1 MKKIIKRGMP
11 LIIACLILV
20 GVPLTSYEEVKASGV
35 EEYLYYTYWDLMT
48 SIFAAQGYDMQ
59 VKDSVVNTH
68 GVTGKQVW
76 HNFTTWV
83 KTNAKKVYDEAVAL
97 PKIVT
102 AEGIKMSQDL
112 WDAFK
117 EYASYCSSSSSS
129 YKSFS
134 SANDLKSFLKSV
146 IGAPVG
152 YYGGTQFNRI
162 LSGEEELYIVVFT
175 YNSRDIFEIFG
186 LPSGYDFLSF
196 NWSYYGTT
204 LNVSS
209 NNGSLSSYRFAPL
222 ELMYV
227 GTSDVRSW
235 DYTDMSWTFGDAYSD
250 VSYKFLVKANS
261 LVSPDDSYIL
271 VNQGACPAEVPDV
284 SPWIKNPTIPDEW
297 RIVQPGEV
305 PEKDPDNN
313 PEKVPVIIPFKPP
326 KPQKPEKPDSTEETN
341 PDKDKD
347 KDKKKKP
354 AVNPIINPQTGN
366 VIDPETGLD
375 IDPDTGKLIDPDTGK
390 LIDPDDGGSGGGGG
404 GGIADKLGKYGD
416 ITKLFP
422 FCIPFD
428 IVNLIK
434 GMSAEKAP
442 PIFHF
447 KYYFK
452 SINYTF
458 KVDVDLSQ
466 YAKYIKLFRYGMQIF
481 YILALMFM
489 TIRISKLF
497 S

>member
-1 MKKIIKRGMP
+1 MKKIFKR
-11 LIIACLILV
+11 
-20 GVPLTSYEEVKASGV
+20 GVPLFMALLVLLGVTFTSFESVNATGAEEF
-35 EEYLYYTYWDLMT
+35 LYYTYWDLMT
-48 SIFAAQGYDMQ
+48 SVFAAQGYDMQ
-59 VKDSVVNTH
+59 IKDSVVNDH

-76 HNFTTWV
+76 NNFKTWV
-83 KTNAKKVYDEAVAL
+83 KTNVKAVYDEVTLL
-97 PKIVT
+97 PKAVT
-102 AEGIKMSQDL
+102 AEGIKMSQEL
-112 WDAFK
+112 WDAFRD
-117 EYASYCSSSSSS
+117 YAAYCSSGSS
-129 YKSFS
+129 
-134 SANDLKSFLKSV
+134 N
-146 IGAPVG
+146 
-152 YYGGTQFNRI
+152 
-162 LSGEEELYIVVFT
+162 LYIQNQHFEMRDILNSVTGMDIPDDHTYKIDSKTSAWLICAT
-175 YNSRDIFEIFG
+175 YNKYN
-186 LPSGYDFLSF
+186 GYPT
-196 NWSYYGTT
+196 YY
-204 LNVSS
+204 L
-209 NNGSLSSYRFAPL
+209 
-222 ELMYV
+222 V
-227 GTSDVRSW
+227 GASRSW
-235 DYTDMSWTFGDAYSD
+235 GTLGDAYIDSYGDLCLSCASANVSATGIRFSVSD
-250 VSYKFLVKANS
+250 TGKFLESYEQYNTTFSYLSNQTVKTLWRDGVTIDSNS
-261 LVSPDDSYIL
+261 DIYSIVS
-271 VNQGACPAEVPDV
+271 QGACPAEVPDV
-284 SPWIKNPTIPDEW
+284 TPWIKNPAIPDEW
-297 RIVQPGEV
+297 RIVQPNED
-305 PEKDPDNN
+305 PKKDPDSN
-313 PEKVPVIIPFKPP
+313 PEKLPVIIPFKPP
-326 KPQKPEKPDSTEETN
+326 KPEDPKKPDSTEDTN

-347 KDKKKKP
+347 KEKKP
-354 AVNPIINPQTGN
+354 AVNPIINPETGN

-375 IDPDTGKLIDPDTGK
+375 IDPNTGKLIDPDTGK

-442 PIFHF
+442 PVFHF

>member
-1 MKKIIKRGMP
+1 MKKIFKR
-11 LIIACLILV
+11 
-20 GVPLTSYEEVKASGV
+20 GVPLFMALLVLLGVTFTSFESVNATGAEEF
-35 EEYLYYTYWDLMT
+35 LYYTYWDLMT
-48 SIFAAQGYDMQ
+48 SVFAAQGYDMQ
-59 VKDSVVNTH
+59 IKDGVVNDH

-76 HNFTTWV
+76 NNFKTWV
-83 KTNAKKVYDEAVAL
+83 KTNVKAVYDEVTLL
-97 PKIVT
+97 PKAVT
-102 AEGIKMSQDL
+102 AEGIKMSQEL
-112 WDAFK
+112 WDAFRD
-117 EYASYCSSSSSS
+117 YAAYCSSGSSNLYIQNQHFEMRDILNSVTGMDIPDDHTYAIDTKTSAWLICVTYNKYNGYPTYYLVGASRSWGTLGDAYIDS
-129 YKSFS
+129 YGDLCLFCS
-134 SANDLKSFLKSV
+134 SANVSATGIRFSV
-146 IGAPVG
+146 SD
-152 YYGGTQFNRI
+152 
-162 LSGEEELYIVVFT
+162 SG
-175 YNSRDIFEIFG
+175 
-186 LPSGYDFLSF
+186 
-196 NWSYYGTT
+196 
-204 LNVSS
+204 
-209 NNGSLSSYRFAPL
+209 
-222 ELMYV
+222 
-227 GTSDVRSW
+227 
-235 DYTDMSWTFGDAYSD
+235 
-250 VSYKFLVKANS
+250 KFLESYEQYNTTFSNLSNQTVKTLWRDGVTIDSNS
-261 LVSPDDSYIL
+261 DIYSIVS
-271 VNQGACPAEVPDV
+271 QGACPAEVPDV
-284 SPWIKNPTIPDEW
+284 TPWIKNPTIPDEW
-297 RIVQPGEV
+297 RIVQPGED
-305 PEKDPDNN
+305 PKKDPDSN
-313 PEKVPVIIPFKPP
+313 PEKLPVIIPFKPP
-326 KPQKPEKPDSTEETN
+326 KPEDPKKPDSTEDTN

-347 KDKKKKP
+347 KDKEKKP
-354 AVNPIINPQTGN
+354 AVNPIINPATGN

-375 IDPDTGKLIDPDTGK
+375 IDPNTGKLIDPDTGK

-442 PIFHF
+442 PVFHF

>member
-1 MKKIIKRGMP
+1 MKKIIKRGLP
-11 LIIACLILV
+11 LFLACLILV
-20 GVPLTSYEEVKASGV
+20 GVPLTSYENVKASGV

-112 WDAFK
+112 WDAFR
-117 EYASYCSSSSSS
+117 EYAESLISVQNNKVSTTNALPYGFYPVIKMCRSVYQSEADATTGV
-129 YKSFS
+129 FS
-134 SANDLKSFLKSV
+134 
-146 IGAPVG
+146 
-152 YYGGTQFNRI
+152 I
-162 LSGEEELYIVVFT
+162 LSSTSNLHFVYCQKDSSTYIFYCYSSERFSVDCYSEDQMYCGSNVLKAGNYYFSELYAFSKVVDPSFFEYINCSITSYLYSLDKVPTVDVVQDSDIYSIV
-175 YNSRDIFEIFG
+175 S
-186 LPSGYDFLSF
+186 
-196 NWSYYGTT
+196 
-204 LNVSS
+204 
-209 NNGSLSSYRFAPL
+209 
-222 ELMYV
+222 
-227 GTSDVRSW
+227 
-235 DYTDMSWTFGDAYSD
+235 
-250 VSYKFLVKANS
+250 
-261 LVSPDDSYIL
+261 
-271 VNQGACPAEVPDV
+271 QGACPAEVPDV

-442 PIFHF
+442 PVFHF

-458 KVDVDLSQ
+458 KVDVDLSK